1 MNEQWRVLLFS
12 LAFVLGGC
20 AVGGAS
26 GVFDSHHEFHV
37 KGIAPERFTQP
48 WVLKR

>member
-1 MNEQWRVLLFS
+1 MNEHWRVLLFILS
-12 LAFVLGGC
+12 FVLGGC
-20 AVGGAS
+20 AVGVGS

-48 WVLKR
+48 WTLKR